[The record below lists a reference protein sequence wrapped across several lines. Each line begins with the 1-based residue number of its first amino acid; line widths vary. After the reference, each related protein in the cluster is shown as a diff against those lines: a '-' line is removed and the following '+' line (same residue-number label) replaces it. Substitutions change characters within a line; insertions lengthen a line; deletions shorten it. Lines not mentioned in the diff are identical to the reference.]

1 LQSANGRDFSI
12 FLTGGFSMIRVSRRS
27 GFTLIELL
35 VVIAIIGVLIGLL
48 LPAVQ
53 KVREAA
59 NRTQCLNNMKQM
71 GLALHNYHDTYKR
84 FPPSLDSAIY
94 PQASITAWFPSPPN
108 HPPPPRPGYTTYW
121 SWMAYILP
129 FIEQDNLW
137 NQAMAWAQTG
147 GGTPAALKYW
157 WPWSDFWM
165 NPTDPENPA
174 LAIPVKT
181 YLCPSEIRNLGSETV
196 PGYTN
201 GNIAFTEYLGVDG
214 IRGDVSTDASGKV
227 GECSGILVESGWDR
241 VRKVNFASISD
252 GTSNTLMIGER
263 PPSVDLQHG
272 WWFAGPGFDG
282 SGVGDVTMGA
292 RETVYADNVLTSPSS
307 STTCPHTKV
316 GFQPGSIN
324 DPCDQVHWW
333 SWHSGGANWT
343 FADGSARFLAYTLDG
358 NQPALTP
365 PSTLMQLVTRNGGEV
380 ITGDY

>member
-1 LQSANGRDFSI
+1 MVRQ
-12 FLTGGFSMIRVSRRS
+12 SRRS

-35 VVIAIIGVLIGLL
+35 VVIAIIGVLISLL

-53 KVREAA
+53 KIREAA
-59 NRTQCLNNMKQM
+59 NRTRCLNNMKQM

-94 PQASITAWFPSPPN
+94 PPAYIASKGPPWKPPYGN
-108 HPPPPRPGYTTYW
+108 PPPPPRPGFTPYW

-157 WPWSDFWM
+157 WPWSDFWI
-165 NPTDPENPA
+165 NSTDPENPA
-174 LAIPVKT
+174 LATPVKT
-181 YLCPSEIRNLGSETV
+181 YICPSEIRNLGSESV

-201 GNIAFTEYLGVDG
+201 GNIAFTEYLAVNG
-214 IRGDVSTDASGKV
+214 IRGDITPDASGNL
-227 GECSGILVESGWDR
+227 GDYSGIVVESGWDR
-241 VRKVNFASISD
+241 LRKVTVASVSD

-263 PPSVDLQHG
+263 PPSADLFFG
-272 WWFAGPGFDG
+272 WWFAGAGFDG
-282 SGVGDVTMGA
+282 SGVGDVTIGA
-292 RETVYADNVLTSPSS
+292 RETQYLAYVNDPGNGILPAGAPP
-307 STTCPHTKV
+307 CTKV
-316 GFQPGSIN
+316 GFQVGSIQ

-333 SWHSGGANWT
+333 SWHPGGGNWT
-343 FADGSARFLAYTLDG
+343 FADGSARFIAYNVDSPPQMT
-358 NQPALTP
+358 PATP
-365 PSTLMQLVTRNGGEV
+365 LMQLVTRNGGEV